1 MSTSEMSSTSSEIH
15 HDAQA
20 LHEQTNFEELQ
31 GDLFT
36 ASPPTD
42 SLAHCISA
50 DIKMGKGIAVLFKS
64 KFGGVS
70 ELQEQSKRVGEVAY
84 LVRDGRYIFY
94 LITKERH
101 FHKPTHEDFEKAV
114 SELRSLCDELG
125 VLGLSIPRIG
135 AGLDKL
141 DLDYVQSVVKNAF
154 DGSNTKVT
162 MFYL

>member
-1 MSTSEMSSTSSEIH
+1 MSSTSSEIH
-15 HDAQA
+15 
-20 LHEQTNFEELQ
+20 ERSNFEELQ
-31 GDLFT
+31 GDLFI
-36 ASPPTD
+36 ASPPTN

-50 DIKMGKGIAVLFKS
+50 DLKMERGIAVLFKS

-84 LVRDGRYIFY
+84 LVRDGKYIFY
-94 LITKERH
+94 LITKEEY
-101 FHKPTHEDFEKAV
+101 FHKPTHEDFERAV
-114 SELRSLCDELG
+114 SDLRRLCDELG
-125 VLGLSIPRIG
+125 VSGLSMPRIG

-141 DLDYVQSVVKNAF
+141 DLDYVKSVVRNAF

>member
-1 MSTSEMSSTSSEIH
+1 MSSEIH

-20 LHEQTNFEELQ
+20 LHEQSNFEELQ

-42 SLAHCISA
+42 ALAHCISA
-50 DIKMGKGIAVLFKS
+50 DLQMERGIAVLFKS

-94 LITKERH
+94 LITKEKY
-101 FHKPTHEDFEKAV
+101 FHKPTQEDFEKAV
-114 SELRSLCDELG
+114 TELRRLCDELG

-141 DLDYVQSVVKNAF
+141 DLDYVRGVIKNAF
-154 DGSNTKVT
+154 NGSNTNVT